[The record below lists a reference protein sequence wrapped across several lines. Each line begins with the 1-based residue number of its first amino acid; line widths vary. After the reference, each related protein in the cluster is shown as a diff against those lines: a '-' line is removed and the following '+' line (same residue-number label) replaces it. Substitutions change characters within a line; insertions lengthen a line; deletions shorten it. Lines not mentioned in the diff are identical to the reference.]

1 MPGTAHNK
9 TGESESA
16 MKDIVLSPSKSH
28 SSHLETDLCF
38 PHCRNN
44 LPVCHTNFSRISSI
58 YFQSSR
64 KRHLL
69 HWNPFPRH
77 AYVNPLKDQEHHDY
91 FISQR
96 CENPCQINASSFRL
110 TTVLLCWDKGQ
121 VSWDVSLL
129 LTPKPLLVSYIISK
143 KRFWSAASC
152 HSADTHTVVII
163 SLTMMT
169 VKILQLLVKTHK

>member
-1 MPGTAHNK
+1 MELFEIPGTAQNK
-9 TGESESA
+9 TGESA
-16 MKDIVLSPSKSH
+16 MKGIVLSPSKSH

-44 LPVCHTNFSRISSI
+44 LPVCHTNFSWISSI

-64 KRHLL
+64 KRQLL

-129 LTPKPLLVSYIISK
+129 LTPKPLLVSHIVSK
-143 KRFWSAASC
+143 KRFC
-152 HSADTHTVVII
+152 FLLQRTHTVVII

-169 VKILQLLVKTHK
+169 VKILQLPVKTHK